1 MPMPPYNGPQY
12 QYVGPNAYGPYPTVP
27 MQPTFPAPQT
37 QTQPQPPI
45 QTTTLPGRV
54 IKPNETVTPQEV
66 PMDGTASVFPV
77 GYDQLAQMNAINA
90 NIANSGYQVQTAING
105 LSSQLAN
112 CCCETREAIQG
123 VNYNLATGQCAI
135 TAAIANAARD
145 IADNQNANYRA
156 LHDEIVAN
164 RMEDKNAQ
172 IAQLQSQVQALNLAQ
187 SQANQNSYLL
197 QQLRPCPIPAYTV
210 PNPCAAPC
218 YSTYQSCGC

>member
-1 MPMPPYNGPQY
+1 MPIQPYNGPQY
-12 QYVGPNAYGPYPTVP
+12 QYMGPNAYGPYPTVP
-27 MQPTFPAPQT
+27 MQPTFQAPQT

-54 IKPNETVTPQEV
+54 
-66 PMDGTASVFPV
+66 
-77 GYDQLAQMNAINA
+77 
-90 NIANSGYQVQTAING
+90 
-105 LSSQLAN
+105 
-112 CCCETREAIQG
+112 
-123 VNYNLATGQCAI
+123 I

-210 PNPCAAPC
+210 PNPCATAC